1 MDNINIPM
9 AKVGFELWIWNGK
22 DATKSMSREEVVTV
36 ILKTMEKFEKGE
48 VNGYKIGELFGEVS

>member
-22 DATKSMSREEVVTV
+22 EAKKSMNR
-36 ILKTMEKFEKGE
+36 K
-48 VNGYKIGELFGEVS
+48 